1 VETSRLLR
9 LTELLVQDLDEWR
22 EAVGRAGRVA
32 DDVRD
37 AVVVVALVDADD
49 IGRDVGALGGSRD
62 DHLLR
67 AGLDVLAGAGAVDE
81 DSGALHVRVR
91 YATHFSDVSR
101 ILHRG
106 GRRDPAVRVQFL
118 LYYLDDDVNAELT
131 PWELERV
138 PAGDDRDGLAVD
150 ADGRVVHDL
159 DVGLEGAEHRVVLE
173 EVGRLEWNHAY
184 ESVRIR
190 GKASE

>member
-1 VETSRLLR
+1 MVTSRLLR

-32 DDVRD
+32 DDVGD

-91 YATHFSDVSR
+91 YDTFQRCQSYSA
-101 ILHRG
+101 
-106 GRRDPAVRVQFL
+106 PAGAGSCCTRVQFL
-118 LYYLDDDVNAELT
+118 LYLDDDVNAELT

-150 ADGRVVHDL
+150 ADGSVVHDL

>member
-91 YATHFSDVSR
+91 YDTFQRCQSYSAP
-101 ILHRG
+101 
-106 GRRDPAVRVQFL
+106 GREAGSCCTVRVQFL
-118 LYYLDDDVNAELT
+118 LYLDDDVNAELT

-173 EVGRLEWNHAY
+173 EVGRLEWNHTSLCQNSWQ
-184 ESVRIR
+184 SV
-190 GKASE
+190 